1 MQKATQKI
9 QDTAPIWAQ
18 HGFRLERVQQAMG
31 SPVRNV
37 YGPDGAL
44 VLEDT
49 DLEAELE
56 YLEQHSMCGEDLTA
70 TPGQTNN
77 SGDLQEFNDFNDLQ
91 KPET

>member
-18 HGFRLERVQQAMG
+18 HGYRLERIQQAMG

-56 YLEQHSMCGEDLTA
+56 YL
-70 TPGQTNN
+70 
-77 SGDLQEFNDFNDLQ
+77 QEHGMLHPTDT
-91 KPET
+91 KG